1 MNELGNI
8 GFTYDIKT
16 FTPDGEKKDDFS
28 VHNLITDEGI
38 KFILGKL
45 FFPNN
50 AVSETTSNNYNSY
63 NTFFIS
69 FMTKQHT
76 PNAKD
81 IYPTFLTDCG
91 EADIGSDNLTEIIVN
106 ANTVISSLTGSD
118 SRFIRYFYDIDGLN
132 TQTNTLTFFNTQGYR
147 GNAAYNDTNKYIV
160 CTKKYLLLTGIFMTV
175 SNREDSWGNIFG
187 GYLANYSNN
196 PIFLLS
202 EAMFPEPIL
211 LEVGGK
217 LQVNCGCTVISA

>member
-1 MNELGNI
+1 MNELSNI

-16 FTPDGEKKDDFS
+16 FTPGGEKKDDFS

-45 FFPNN
+45 FFPENN
-50 AVSETTSNNYNSY
+50 VSETSSLQYNKFNN
-63 NTFFIS
+63 FFIS

-81 IYPTFLTDCG
+81 TYPTFLTGCG
-91 EADIGSDNLTEIIVN
+91 EADIGSDNLLETTIT
-106 ANTVISSLTGSD
+106 ADTVISSLTGEN
-118 SRFIRYFYDIDGLN
+118 SRFQRYFSSTDGLN
-132 TQTNTLTFFNTQGYR
+132 TQTNTMTFFNAQNFYGS
-147 GNAAYNDTNKYIV
+147 NYNDTNKYIV
-160 CTKKYLLLTGIFMTV
+160 CTKKYLLLTGIFMSV
-175 SNREDSWGNIFG
+175 SHQTGDWLNCFG
-187 GYLANYSNN
+187 GTLSIYSTT
-196 PIFLLS
+196 PVFLLS

>member
-45 FFPNN
+45 FFPQNQISKTSTSKYN
-50 AVSETTSNNYNSY
+50 ALKF
-63 NTFFIS
+63 FFIS

-81 IYPTFLTDCG
+81 TYSTFLTDCG
-91 EADIGSDNLTEIIVN
+91 EADIGSDNLVEITI
-106 ANTVISSLTGSD
+106 AEDTVISSLTGQN
-118 SRFIRYFYDIDGLN
+118 SRFPRYFSSTSGLN
-132 TQTNTLTFFNTQGYR
+132 TQTNTVTFFNSKGSFDSI
-147 GNAAYNDTNKYIV
+147 YNDTNKYIV

-175 SNREDSWGNIFG
+175 STETW
-187 GYLANYSNN
+187 ANYIVTTSSSNYN
-196 PIFLLS
+196 IPILLLS

>member
-45 FFPNN
+45 FFPEN
-50 AVSETTSNNYNSY
+50 AVSETSGNKYDSYNS
-63 NTFFIS
+63 FFIS

-81 IYPTFLTDCG
+81 VYPTFLTDCG
-91 EADIGSDNLTEIIVN
+91 EADIGSDNLLETTIN
-106 ANTVISSLTGSD
+106 ASTVISSLTGSKD
-118 SRFIRYFYDIDGLN
+118 RFERYFYDIDGLN
-132 TQTNTLTFFNTQGYR
+132 KQTNTLIFFNSKNYF
-147 GNAAYNDTNKYIV
+147 GNGYNDTDKYIV

-175 SNREDSWGNIFG
+175 ANGKWYQIFG
-187 GYLANYSNN
+187 GNLSTYSQS
-196 PIFLLS
+196 PPFLLS

>member
-8 GFTYDIKT
+8 GFTYVIKT

-45 FFPNN
+45 FFPKN
-50 AVSETTSNNYNSY
+50 AVSETSSNKYDSYNS
-63 NTFFIS
+63 FFIS

-81 IYPTFLTDCG
+81 VYPTFLTDCG
-91 EADIGSDNLTEIIVN
+91 EADIGSDNLLETTIN
-106 ANTVISSLTGSD
+106 ANTVISSLIGSN
-118 SRFIRYFYDIDGLN
+118 SRFQRYFDDINGLN
-132 TQTNTLTFFNTQGYR
+132 TQTNTLTFFNSEDYYIFNNTDQ
-147 GNAAYNDTNKYIV
+147 YIV

-175 SNREDSWGNIFG
+175 SNTTQYQVFG
-187 GYLANYSNN
+187 GGLLNYSTS

>member
-45 FFPNN
+45 FFPEN
-50 AVSETTSNNYNSY
+50 AVSETSTSQYNSY
-63 NTFFIS
+63 SNFFIS

-81 IYPTFLTDCG
+81 VYPTFLTDCG
-91 EADIGSDNLTEIIVN
+91 EADIGLDNLLETTIN
-106 ANTVISSLTGSD
+106 ADTVISSLTGSN
-118 SRFIRYFYDIDGLN
+118 SRFQRYFSYVDGLN
-132 TQTNTLTFFNTQGYR
+132 TQTNTLTFFNTKGRYEIV
-147 GNAAYNDTNKYIV
+147 YNDTNRYII

-175 SNREDSWGNIFG
+175 SNQNGSWVNCFG
-187 GYLANYSNN
+187 GYLSNYYSS

>member
-50 AVSETTSNNYNSY
+50 AVSETSANNYNSY
-63 NTFFIS
+63 TVFYIS

-81 IYPTFLTDCG
+81 VYPTFLTDCG
-91 EADIGSDNLTEIIVN
+91 EADIGQDNLLETTIN
-106 ANTVISSLTGSD
+106 TDTVISSLTGS
-118 SRFIRYFYDIDGLN
+118 SYRFQRYFNHIGGLN
-132 TQTNTLTFFNTQGYR
+132 TQTNTLTFFNKKGYY
-147 GNAAYNDTNKYIV
+147 GDTYNDTNTYII
-160 CTKKYLLLTGIFMTV
+160 CTKKHLLLTGIFMSV
-175 SNREDSWGNIFG
+175 SNVNWNQIFG
-187 GYLANYSNN
+187 GDLSNYSTS

>member
-45 FFPNN
+45 FFPTNQ
-50 AVSETTSNNYNSY
+50 VSETSTNTYNSY
-63 NTFFIS
+63 TNFFIS

-81 IYPTFLTDCG
+81 TYPTFLTDCG
-91 EADIGSDNLTEIIVN
+91 EADIGSDNLVEVTIN
-106 ANTVISSLTGSD
+106 ADTVISSLTGSD
-118 SRFIRYFYDIDGLN
+118 SRFQRYFNTTNGLN
-132 TQTNTLTFFNTQGYR
+132 TQTNTITFLNYKPYY
-147 GNAAYNDTNKYIV
+147 GNAYNDTNKYIV
-160 CTKKYLLLTGIFMTV
+160 CTKKYLLLTGVFMTV
-175 SNREDSWGNIFG
+175 STNNWRQIFG
-187 GYLANYSNN
+187 GNLGSYSDS
-196 PIFLLS
+196 PLFLLS

>member
-45 FFPNN
+45 FFPKN
-50 AVSETTSNNYNSY
+50 AVSETSSKQYAYYTNL
-63 NTFFIS
+63 FIS

-81 IYPTFLTDCG
+81 VYPTFLTDCG
-91 EADIGSDNLTEIIVN
+91 EADIGSNNLLETTIN
-106 ANTVISSLTGSD
+106 ADTVISSLSGSNR
-118 SRFIRYFYDIDGLN
+118 RFQRYFYDIDGLN
-132 TQTNTLTFFNTQGYR
+132 TQTNSLTFFNNKNYYGTG
-147 GNAAYNDTNKYIV
+147 YNDTNRYII

-175 SNREDSWGNIFG
+175 SNRDEFWGNIFG
-187 GYLANYSNN
+187 GYLSNYYSS